1 MALNNRRHQRHR
13 ANNIAAH
20 MRMENR
26 IALCKV
32 EDISESGVFIRTEE
46 SLPLGLAVSVDLARP
61 GLKKALRLTGKVARQ
76 ASRGK
81 VGIGIQFDG
90 LDAETRGLLVQL
102 ITELGKDK
110 ANPARPEAIELPESD
125 GREAEVLLP
134 AQSTED
140 DLLEPPPAV
149 RAAGVALPADQS
161 KLFIQVRGLLMEL
174 GSRDEALRR
183 KDEEIA
189 ALKAE
194 VEELRADARMQRA
207 AGGAVGDG
215 SALRR
220 EAEQIAGHAQA
231 LLALLGRR

>member
-1 MALNNRRHQRHR
+1 MNNRRHQRHR
-13 ANNIAAH
+13 AANVAAH

-32 EDISESGVFIRTEE
+32 EDISESGVFIRTDE
-46 SLPLGLAVSVDLARP
+46 SLPLGLAVSVDLAQP

-81 VGIGIQFDG
+81 VGIGIHFDG
-90 LDAETRGLLVQL
+90 LDADTRARLVQL
-102 ITELGKDK
+102 ITELGRDK
-110 ANPARPEAIELPESD
+110 TSPTRPELIEVPETPLPPT
-125 GREAEVLLP
+125 REV
-134 AQSTED
+134 TED
-140 DLLEPPPAV
+140 DLLEEPPAIGPA
-149 RAAGVALPADQS
+149 RAAAAPDQA

-174 GSRDEALRR
+174 GSRDEALRQ
-183 KDEEIA
+183 KDAEIA

-207 AGGAVGDG
+207 AGGSAGDG

-220 EAEQIAGHAQA
+220 EADQIAEHAQA
-231 LLALLGRR
+231 LRKLLGRS